1 MATHD
6 LAANERASSF
16 LICPRCGLS
25 VKARTGW
32 LTVEYCPRCIARA
45 QIPVRLFSSPLP
57 SSELYRDGLAPN
69 ARSATADQR
78 HEGS

>member
-1 MATHD
+1 MATEE
-6 LAANERASSF
+6 LATSDRDTAF

-25 VKARTGW
+25 IQPRARW
-32 LTVEYCPRCIARA
+32 LTVEHCPRCIARA

-69 ARSATADQR
+69 ARSATTDQR